1 MRRSSTYFH
10 DLPRSRAR
18 NPRRAGV
25 PKTIILAIGG
35 WKTRGMFQRYAIVDE
50 RDLDDAA
57 DAYETYLDK
66 KVAEGRKVV
75 SITEAKRTA

>member
-1 MRRSSTYFH
+1 MIFPGREHGTPAAPGCQRPSSW
-10 DLPRSRAR
+10 PSA
-18 NPRRAGV
+18 AE
-25 PKTIILAIGG
+25 
-35 WKTRGMFQRYAIVDE
+35 KTRGMFQRYAIVDE

>member
-1 MRRSSTYFH
+1 
-10 DLPRSRAR
+10 
-18 NPRRAGV
+18 
-25 PKTIILAIGG
+25 
-35 WKTRGMFQRYAIVDE
+35 MFQRYAIVDE